1 LVLGASLELGVWNLE
16 LPAGPPGAERQ
27 PRDDSIVALHDNESM
42 DKATIADVLEKIA
55 TLLELKDENP
65 FKIRA
70 YTNAARSLETWGGN
84 VSELRDQE
92 TLEKIPDIGKAI
104 AAKIKELVETGSLKF
119 FDDLRAEFPADI
131 FELFS
136 LPGLGAKK
144 IKALH
149 EKLQVSSIAQLQEAC
164 VAGRVAELPGFGKT
178 TQEKLCRSIDE
189 RQKYAG
195 SFQLGTIAAEAETLQ
210 SDLRAHPETLH
221 VCIAGS
227 YRRRKEIVRDLDFI
241 VATSAPAEIT
251 AAFIGHPLVES
262 IIAQGPTKSSVRLRS
277 GIQCDLRVVTAAEYP
292 FALNYFTGS
301 KDHNIVMRNRA
312 LQHGWTLN
320 EYRLALVD
328 TETRSTGETPV
339 PRTAAPRTPGQKRPG
354 EKAPA
359 IREEADLYR
368 ALELDYIPPELRE
381 NCGEFE
387 AASAGNLPRLVEAEN
402 LRGTFHCHT
411 TASDGHNTLEEMAA
425 AAQELGLQYLGIA
438 EHSRS
443 SIQAH
448 GVDAARLAVQV
459 ARIRQLNR
467 ECENFRLFAGVEC
480 DILRDGSLDFP
491 DDVLAELDY
500 VVASIHSAFTLS
512 EADMTRRIIRA
523 MSNPHVTML
532 AHPTGRLL
540 LKRDPYAVDI
550 PAIIEAA
557 AATGT
562 WIEINAAPK
571 RLDLDWRWWPLA
583 KEKGVKCVINPD
595 AHRTERLQELWFGVG
610 VARKGWLTKAEVMNC
625 LPLGKIEE
633 ALGKKRSVNGDR

>member
-1 LVLGASLELGVWNLE
+1 
-16 LPAGPPGAERQ
+16 
-27 PRDDSIVALHDNESM
+27 M

-55 TLLELKDENP
+55 TLLELKGENP

-70 YTNAARSLETWGGN
+70 YVNAARSLETWGGN
-84 VSELRDQE
+84 IADLANEEV
-92 TLEKIPDIGKAI
+92 LEKIPGIGKAI

-119 FDDLRAEFPADI
+119 FDELRAEFPADI
-131 FELFS
+131 LELFS

-149 EKLQVSSIAQLQEAC
+149 EKLQVSSIAQLHEAC

-178 TQEKLCRSIDE
+178 TQEKLCRAIDE

-195 SFQLGTIAAEAETLQ
+195 SFSLGKIAPEAERLQ
-210 SDLRAHPETLH
+210 DDLRAHPDALH

-241 VATSAPAEIT
+241 VATKAPAEIS
-251 AAFIGHPLVES
+251 AMFVQHPLAES
-262 IIAQGPTKSSVRLRS
+262 VIANGPTKSSVRLRS

-292 FALNYFTGS
+292 FAMNYFTGS
-301 KDHNIVMRNRA
+301 KEHNVEVRSRA
-312 LQHGWTLN
+312 LKRGWTLN
-320 EYRLALVD
+320 EYRL
-328 TETRSTGETPV
+328 GPV
-339 PRTAAPRTPGQKRPG
+339 EPARPRAGAT
-354 EKAPA
+354 KASRLQIPT

-368 ALELDYIPPELRE
+368 ALDLDYIPPELRE

-387 AASAGNLPRLVEAEN
+387 AAAAGKIPKLLEAEN

-411 TASDGHNTLEEMAA
+411 TASDGRNSLEEMAA

-438 EHSRS
+438 DHSRS
-443 SIQAH
+443 SIQAR
-448 GVDAARLAVQV
+448 GLDEARLRVQI
-459 ARIRQLNR
+459 AMIRKLNQQF
-467 ECENFRLFAGVEC
+467 ENFRLFAGVEC

-491 DDVLAELDY
+491 DELLAELDY
-500 VVASIHSAFTLS
+500 VVASVHSAFTLS
-512 EADMTRRIIRA
+512 EADMTKRVIRA
-523 MSNPHVTML
+523 IQNPHVTML

-540 LKRDPYAVDI
+540 LRRDPYAIDI

-557 AATGT
+557 AETGT

-595 AHRTERLQELWFGVG
+595 AHGVERLQELWFGVG
-610 VARKGWLTKAEVMNC
+610 VARKGWLTKDDVMNC
-625 LPLGKIEE
+625 LPLGKIEA
-633 ALGKKRSVNGDR
+633 ALAKKRAGVNGVME